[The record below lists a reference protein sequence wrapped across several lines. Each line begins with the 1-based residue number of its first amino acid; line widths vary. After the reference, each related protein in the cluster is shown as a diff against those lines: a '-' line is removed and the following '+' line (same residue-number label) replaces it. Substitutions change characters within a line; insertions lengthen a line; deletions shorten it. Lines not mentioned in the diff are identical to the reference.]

1 MRQSEVPASEGT
13 KERRCYFSE
22 LSMTLRDDLGSIH
35 GVLFTLML
43 ILQLLSWRAAEGL
56 PGGWVKG
63 LPKRRVAFQT
73 PTIRELL

>member
-1 MRQSEVPASEGT
+1 
-13 KERRCYFSE
+13 
-22 LSMTLRDDLGSIH
+22 MTLRDDLGHELYNIR